1 MITHHHV
8 IVLNWISWPPS
19 SPNGSPPTGGG
30 EELDRS
36 TMSGPFSSSRTGSTL
51 IVGKTVDIVVFH
63 WRLLLV
69 L

>member
-1 MITHHHV
+1 MITTHHHV

-19 SPNGSPPTGGG
+19 SPNGSPPTGG

-36 TMSGPFSSSRTGSTL
+36 TISGSFSSSRAGSTL
-51 IVGKTVDIVVFH
+51 IVGGTVDMVVFH
-63 WRLLLV
+63 WGLLLV